1 MKNSPS
7 LDDHPEPSF
16 LGRVVKN
23 LWRKYA
29 KSEPD
34 GTLRETIE
42 ELIEDSEES
51 EPSIESDERELLG
64 NVLNLRDLT
73 ASDVMVPR
81 SDIVASPDT
90 ATLPELISQF
100 VKTGVNRIVIF
111 KENLDHVVG
120 MVSVNDILA
129 WTQTKKAF
137 KIKTILK
144 DVLFVSPTM
153 RTLDLLLQMRETG
166 SKLAVIVDEYGGVD
180 GIVTFSN
187 LIEEVIGD
195 IQDAHDMG
203 TSHQVELKPDGT
215 IVADARVRLD
225 ELEETLQVKFPFISP
240 DEEVDTLGG
249 LVFFLAGRIP
259 IRGEIITHPSGI
271 EFEIID
277 ADLRRLK
284 RIKIHKISLLSGK
297 LL

>member
-1 MKNSPS
+1 MKNIPPVE
-7 LDDHPEPSF
+7 DQPEPWP
-16 LGRVVKN
+16 LARVLKN
-23 LWRKYA
+23 LWRKYG

-42 ELIEDSEES
+42 ELIEDSEEA

-73 ASDVMVPR
+73 ASDVMIPR
-81 SDIVASPDT
+81 SDIVAAPDT
-90 ATLPELISQF
+90 STLSELIAQF
-100 VKTGVNRIVIF
+100 VKSGVSRLVIY

-120 MVSVNDILA
+120 MVHVKDVLA
-129 WTQTKKAF
+129 WTQTKKIF
-137 KIKTILK
+137 KIKSLLR
-144 DVLFVSPTM
+144 DVLFISPAM

-187 LIEEVIGD
+187 LIEEIIGD
-195 IQDAHDMG
+195 IQDAHDTG
-203 TSHQVELKPDGT
+203 TSSQVEIKPDGT

-225 ELEETLQVKFPFISP
+225 ELEEALQVKFPFVS
-240 DEEVDTLGG
+240 DEEEVDTLGG

-259 IRGEIITHPSGI
+259 IRGELICHPSGV
-271 EFEIID
+271 EFEILD
-277 ADLRRLK
+277 GDLRRLK
-284 RIKIHKISLLSGK
+284 RLKIHKLQPLSGVK
-297 LL
+297 